1 MIVIYEVHIPSG
13 ASRYYFPHF
22 SLTLRYPTRAQLVI
36 NHVKPHPALPSAM
49 PCPAQSP
56 FERLRS
62 SALVERD
69 GQNSREVL
77 REIRAVATPMA
88 RNSFV
93 AHLSMR
99 RGGAAARRARASGYE
114 PRKPV
119 RREGAMRRSPSQT
132 RANGLTG
139 PSTTSFR
146 AAVHLSAFAMSVRR
160 YFLCS
165 SSIDR
170 EPEICAST

>member
-1 MIVIYEVHIPSG
+1 
-13 ASRYYFPHF
+13 
-22 SLTLRYPTRAQLVI
+22 
-36 NHVKPHPALPSAM
+36 M
-49 PCPAQSP
+49 PCPVLPRAPSSGCDRRPLWNGMGKIQGKLCVK
-56 FERLRS
+56 FARLLPQWLATLS
-62 SALVERD
+62 SHILVC
-69 GQNSREVL
+69 
-77 REIRAVATPMA
+77 
-88 RNSFV
+88 
-93 AHLSMR
+93 
-99 RGGAAARRARASGYE
+99 GAAARRARASGYE

-170 EPEICAST
+170 EPDICASTLPIWIGNDRSDRSAAAVL